1 MRLTNLRWVLVTL
14 LGGLLAAALALPDWG
29 ALLIREGTYD
39 FNGGYFYRDAVQ
51 RTISSAG
58 RAESVRNW
66 RLRAEA
72 ARAFARGS
80 LAEPPTARDTSLVT
94 WMSVAALPAADPR
107 LRAVI
112 DTVRLLD
119 DSIAHLRSRA
129 ARGAGR
135 PVRVALI
142 AMPEA
147 IANGDGPLGAH
158 PRTGS
163 VGAWYVLPDSLG
175 GATCAVVVK
184 QGQLLMHGTMA
195 ANPLGPCF
203 WYAAFGDPGRT
214 MTRFLEEQ
222 GFAGMARAG
231 VLPRSEARSGGEFAL
246 PQLFAELGMMGQLN
260 WMGSLPSLV
269 CIAHGGPA
277 CTRAAIDLYQRGGRG
292 ALGSSAT
299 ISWSYEL
306 QWPRVL
312 SVPNLVADLGPER
325 FARLWRSDRPFADA
339 FAEASGE
346 SLDRY
351 IQRAFQRESNAS
363 YHAGPWPRLGAAV
376 ALFVVAGLCLGLLF
390 ASDRRPSVA

>member
-1 MRLTNLRWVLVTL
+1 MRLTKGRWVLVTL

-29 ALLIREGTYD
+29 ALLDRQITFEVD
-39 FNGGYFYRDAVQ
+39 GYYYYRDPVQ
-51 RTISSAG
+51 RTMS
-58 RAESVRNW
+58 RAIRTESVRNL

-72 ARAFARGS
+72 ARAFARRS
-80 LAEPPTARDTSLVT
+80 LAERPAARDTSLVT
-94 WMSVAALPAADPR
+94 WVTAAALPATDPR
-107 LRAVI
+107 LRAVT
-112 DTVRLLD
+112 DTVRWLE
-119 DSIAHLRSRA
+119 DSIARLRSRA
-129 ARGAGR
+129 ARGAGA
-135 PVRVALI
+135 PVRVALV
-142 AMPEA
+142 AMPDA
-147 IANGDGPLGAH
+147 MASGDGPLGAQSNQ
-158 PRTGS
+158 GS

-184 QGQLLMHGTMA
+184 QGQLLMHGSVL

-231 VLPRSEARSGGEFAL
+231 VLTRGDASSGGEFAL

-269 CIAHGGPA
+269 CNAHGGPS
-277 CTRAAIDLYQRGGRG
+277 CTESAVGRYQRGGRD
-292 ALGSSAT
+292 ALRMSAT
-299 ISWSYEL
+299 IPWSYGL
-306 QWPRVL
+306 QFPRAM

-346 SLDRY
+346 PLDRY
-351 IQRAFQRESNAS
+351 IQRAYQRESNAS
-363 YHAGPWPRLGAAV
+363 YHAGPWPLLGSLAA
-376 ALFVVAGLCLGLLF
+376 LLIVAGLCLASLF